1 MLEIGLIVVGKAKD
15 KALSPAINQYQKMIK
30 PYALLHLFELKS
42 EKFSD
47 SNKIQA
53 QRMEQQRIMECIAS
67 LQKKNK
73 WQPILLTETGRNNG
87 SPDFATWLSKIDGT
101 PLFIIGGALG
111 FDEAFKASFNLKL
124 SLSGL
129 TMPHELARLVLTE
142 QLYRAT
148 TILNSKSYH
157 Y

>member
-1 MLEIGLIVVGKAKD
+1 MKHKSAHQRQTLGTTNMRIKTKEGGQILILVFI
-15 KALSPAINQYQKMIK
+15 ALGV
-30 PYALLHLFELKS
+30 ALF
-42 EKFSD
+42 
-47 SNKIQA
+47 
-53 QRMEQQRIMECIAS
+53 
-67 LQKKNK
+67 
-73 WQPILLTETGRNNG
+73 TV
-87 SPDFATWLSKIDGT
+87 
-101 PLFIIGGALG
+101 LFIIGGALG